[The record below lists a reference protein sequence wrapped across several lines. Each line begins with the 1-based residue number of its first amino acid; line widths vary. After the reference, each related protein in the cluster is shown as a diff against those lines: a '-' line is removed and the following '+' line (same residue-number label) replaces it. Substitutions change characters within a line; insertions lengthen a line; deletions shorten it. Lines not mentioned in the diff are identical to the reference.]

1 MRPQLEQRL
10 KTLRSELEAGQAMLA
25 DLNNKAANVRQTI
38 LRITA
43 AIQVI
48 EEEIAK
54 EEAEQTTTGLRPN

>member
-25 DLNNKAANVRQTI
+25 DLNNKVSNVRQSI

-54 EEAEQTTTGLRPN
+54 EEAEQTTPRLRS